1 MLIKWV
7 YWVNNMRKPLIGITA
22 PNTNVSINMSSSQN
36 VTLIANSYLNI
47 VNDFDAVPVILPSFL
62 NEEQIQAFITIL
74 DGLIL
79 TSGQDLSSTTYGVRS
94 KVIYSKKFT
103 GIGEPY
109 KRPMLL
115 APDPKRDEVEIALY
129 KAAKNKGI
137 PIIGVCRGMQL
148 INVAEGG
155 TLFEELAESAI
166 SHYIDPDGWINY
178 HSISIVPN
186 TLSSKLLGVSSYFV
200 SSIHHQGVEKIG
212 NNLKI
217 SAFAEDGVIEIIEHE
232 DETRFIIGF
241 QGHVE
246 KIRKNQSAYDCI
258 FKAFFE
264 RSKKHIVKLVACEF

>member
-1 MLIKWV
+1 MK
-7 YWVNNMRKPLIGITA
+7 KPLIGITA

-47 VNDFDAVPVILPSFL
+47 VNDFNAVPVILPSLL
-62 NEEQIQAFITIL
+62 NEEQIQAFIAIL

-79 TSGQDLSSTTYGVRS
+79 TSGQDLSSITYGAES
-94 KVIYSKKFT
+94 KVIYSKEFT

-129 KAAKNKGI
+129 KAAKNKDI
-137 PIIGVCRGMQL
+137 PIIGICRGMQL

-155 TLFEELAESAI
+155 TLFEELPESSV

-178 HSISIVPN
+178 HSITIVPD
-186 TLSSKLLGVSSYFV
+186 TLSAKLLGVRNYFV
-200 SSIHHQGVEKIG
+200 SSIHHQGIVKVG
-212 NNLKI
+212 NNLKV
-217 SAFAEDGVIEIIEHE
+217 SAIAEDGVIEMIEHE
-232 DETRFIIGF
+232 DEDRFIIGF

-246 KIRKNQSAYDCI
+246 KIRKNQSAYDNI
-258 FKAFFE
+258 FKEFFE
-264 RSKKHIVKLVACEF
+264 RSKKSALGRN